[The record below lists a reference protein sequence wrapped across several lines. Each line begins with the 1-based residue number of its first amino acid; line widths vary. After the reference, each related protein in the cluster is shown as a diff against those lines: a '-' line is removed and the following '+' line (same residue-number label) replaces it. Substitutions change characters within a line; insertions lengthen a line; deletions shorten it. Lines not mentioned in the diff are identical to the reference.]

1 MTGHPTHG
9 APDTLWVKLCNQAY
23 QSTLAAEIG
32 AQWGISPPGACDLK
46 VPEEPL
52 QLRRN
57 IDNADTNANIA
68 RGAQHAKEIEGRGRR
83 RTGKVPWRGEEGSG
97 TDLWV
102 CLVPVRVLMCSS

>member
-9 APDTLWVKLCNQAY
+9 APDTLLVKLV
-23 QSTLAAEIG
+23 TRPTREIWQQRSG
-32 AQWGISPPGACDLK
+32 PIGVISPRGACDPK

-68 RGAQHAKEIEGRGRR
+68 RGAQHAKEVEGREKR

-102 CLVPVRVLMCSS
+102 CLVPVGGKIGL